1 MDCRTALLTLLDS
14 MDYTVGNCRP
24 NEMVGAVV
32 PAEMIRMCRQ
42 AAQHALV
49 TDVSRRC
56 PACNALLEET
66 SVYCDNCGTDTPR
79 R

>member
-32 PAEMIRMCRQ
+32 PAEMIRMCRE
-42 AAQHALV
+42 AAQQSRAADATLAAAAMNIANIL
-49 TDVSRRC
+49 DVLSEDG
-56 PACNALLEET
+56 EE
-66 SVYCDNCGTDTPR
+66 
-79 R
+79 